1 MIRFLAA
8 FILFPIIAMAQPL
21 GDDGFARRAAAQIV
35 VLGESHDNPAHHQTQ
50 ADIIARMFPT
60 AVVYEMLTT
69 DQAAV
74 VRADLVSDQSAL
86 EQALGWNGTGWP
98 DFSMYYPIFAASP
111 LAAVYGAAVPRETA
125 RQAMKDGIFAAFGAD
140 AGTYGLDVPLTDEQ
154 QATREA
160 LQMAAHC
167 DALPPELLPAM
178 VDVQRLRDA
187 RLAQTA
193 LRALNETGGPV
204 VVITG
209 NGHARADW
217 GVPAA
222 IKTARPDVTTV
233 SVGQGEDGAA
243 PEGRFDLV
251 LQSPSVAREDP
262 CLGFTKQ

>member
-1 MIRFLAA
+1 
-8 FILFPIIAMAQPL
+8 
-21 GDDGFARRAAAQIV
+21 
-35 VLGESHDNPAHHQTQ
+35 
-50 ADIIARMFPT
+50 
-60 AVVYEMLTT
+60 
-69 DQAAV
+69 
-74 VRADLVSDQSAL
+74 
-86 EQALGWNGTGWP
+86 
-98 DFSMYYPIFAASP
+98 
-111 LAAVYGAAVPRETA
+111 
-125 RQAMKDGIFAAFGAD
+125 
-140 AGTYGLDVPLTDEQ
+140 
-154 QATREA
+154 
-160 LQMAAHC
+160 
-167 DALPPELLPAM
+167 M

>member
-1 MIRFLAA
+1 MIRYLAA
-8 FILFPIIAMAQPL
+8 FAMFPVIAMGQTL
-21 GDDGFARRAAAQIV
+21 GDDQFARLAAAQIV
-35 VLGESHDNPAHHQTQ
+35 VLGESHDNPAHHQAQ
-50 ADIIARMFPT
+50 ADIVARLAPRG
-60 AVVYEMLTT
+60 VVYEMLTSG
-69 DQAAV
+69 QAALV
-74 VRADLVSDQSAL
+74 QADMVGDQIAL
-86 EQALGWNGTGWP
+86 EQALGWNGSGWP
-98 DFSMYYPIFAASP
+98 DFAIYYPIFAASP
-111 LAAVYGAAVPRETA
+111 LAAVYGAAVPREAA
-125 RQAMKDGIFAAFGAD
+125 RQAMQDGLVAAFGAD
-140 AGTYGLDVPLTDEQ
+140 AGRYGLDDPLTAEH

-167 DALPPELLPAM
+167 DALPADLLPAM

-209 NGHARADW
+209 NGHARGDW

-222 IKTARPDVTTV
+222 IRMARSDVTTV

-251 LQSPSVAREDP
+251 LQSPSVPREDP
-262 CLGFTKQ
+262 CLAFTKQ

>member
-8 FILFPIIAMAQPL
+8 LILFPVIAMAHPL
-21 GDDGFARRAAAQIV
+21 GGDEFARLAAAQIV
-35 VLGESHDNPAHHQTQ
+35 VLGESHDNPAHHQAQ
-50 ADIIARMFPT
+50 ADIIARVTPT
-60 AVVYEMLTT
+60 AVVYEMLTV

-74 VRADLVSDQSAL
+74 VRADLVGDQSAL

-98 DFSMYYPIFAASP
+98 DFSIYYPIFAASP
-111 LAAVYGAAVPRETA
+111 NAAVYGAAVPREAA
-125 RQAMKDGIFAAFGAD
+125 RQAMQDALVAAFGDD
-140 AGTYGLDVPLTDEQ
+140 AGTYGLDAPLTADQ
-154 QATREA
+154 QATRES

-167 DALPPELLPAM
+167 DALPADLLPAM

-187 RLAQTA
+187 RLAQAA
-193 LRALNETGGPV
+193 LRALTETGGPV

-222 IKTARPDVTTV
+222 IRLAQPDVTTV
-233 SVGQGEDGAA
+233 SVGQGEDGAG

-262 CLGFTKQ
+262 CLPFTKQ

>member
-8 FILFPIIAMAQPL
+8 LILFPVIAMADRL
-21 GDDGFARRAAAQIV
+21 GDDEFARLAAAQIV
-35 VLGESHDNPAHHQTQ
+35 VLGESHDNPDHHQTQ
-50 ADIIARMFPT
+50 ADIIARVTPR
-60 AVVYEMLTT
+60 AVVYEMLTA

-74 VRADLVSDQSAL
+74 VRADLVGDQRTL

-98 DFSMYYPIFAASP
+98 DFSMYYKIFAASP
-111 LAAVYGAAVPRETA
+111 NAEVYGAAVPREAA
-125 RQAMKDGIFAAFGAD
+125 RQAMQDGLVAAFGAD
-140 AGTYGLDVPLTDEQ
+140 AGTYGLDVPLTAEQ
-154 QATREA
+154 QVTREA
-160 LQMAAHC
+160 LQMAVHC
-167 DALPPELLPAM
+167 DALPADLLPTM

-187 RLAQTA
+187 RLAQAA
-193 LRALNETGGPV
+193 LRALTETGGPV

-217 GVPAA
+217 GAPAA
-222 IKTARPDVTTV
+222 IRLAQPDVTTV

-262 CLGFTKQ
+262 CLAFTKQ